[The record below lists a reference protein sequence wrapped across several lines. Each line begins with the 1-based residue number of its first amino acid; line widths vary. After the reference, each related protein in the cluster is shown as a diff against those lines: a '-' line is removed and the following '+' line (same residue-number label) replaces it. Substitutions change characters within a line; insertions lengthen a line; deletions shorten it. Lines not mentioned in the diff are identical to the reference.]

1 MPLLVLVGIEG
12 EAREGFVHVFPHS
25 LLNKALMGP
34 LVSHI
39 SKNQG
44 LSELT
49 YCCPIWYVKT
59 NVRHQVVQIVWYMR
73 CGMQYVT
80 CDSWGDGDCSEHAG
94 GTRIKEG

>member
-1 MPLLVLVGIEG
+1 MLVQPGAHCSPSCNAIYVVGPQAIGSRPRIRVPLLVLVGIEG
-12 EAREGFVHVFPHS
+12 EACEGFVHVFPHS

-59 NVRHQVVQIVWYMR
+59 NVRH
-73 CGMQYVT
+73 
-80 CDSWGDGDCSEHAG
+80 
-94 GTRIKEG
+94 